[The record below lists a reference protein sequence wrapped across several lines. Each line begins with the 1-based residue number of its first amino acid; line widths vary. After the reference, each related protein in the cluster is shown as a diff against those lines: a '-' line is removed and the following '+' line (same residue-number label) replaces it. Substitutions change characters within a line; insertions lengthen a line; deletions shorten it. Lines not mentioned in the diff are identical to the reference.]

1 MLRARK
7 NVTSWTYAESR
18 PAGLS
23 QYVDLLWH
31 FQGLTGHPRKRIMP
45 NGKVELLVN
54 LGEPYR
60 TIEGR
65 GLQVLREGCISGMQ
79 SAPMVLEQP
88 PRQDMLGV
96 RLRPAGALALLAA
109 PLRETSGLVVGLED
123 VFGRDAREL
132 RDRCHDAAD
141 TPEMFRILTNWIR
154 RRIGE
159 SRVTTPEIAW
169 SAARI
174 DGTHGGVPIETLRRE
189 TGFSPARLAGLFREE
204 IGLKPKFYA
213 RVVRF
218 RRVLKMLQ
226 DGTAPL
232 AEVALDA
239 AFYDQ
244 PHMTTEFRELSGM
257 TPGEFL
263 RARHPVGDGT
273 TAADIRAS

>member
-1 MLRARK
+1 
-7 NVTSWTYAESR
+7 
-18 PAGLS
+18 
-23 QYVDLLWH
+23 
-31 FQGLTGHPRKRIMP
+31 MP

-88 PRQDMLGV
+88 PRQNVLGV
-96 RLRPAGALALLAA
+96 RLRPAGAFALLAA

-123 VFGRDAREL
+123 VFGRAAREL
-132 RDRCHDAAD
+132 HDRCHDAAD
-141 TPEMFRILTNWIR
+141 TPELFRILADWIR

-218 RRVLKMLQ
+218 RRVLKVLQ

-257 TPGEFL
+257 TPREFL

-273 TAADIRAS
+273 TAADIRAT